1 MGSLRDDAARMP
13 DQVLLSVAAEVVAL
27 ALVVG
32 AARGFDA
39 ARNRQAPKG
48 TLFAGAGALSL
59 DALARRG
66 GLQPDA
72 GRRRGLQRPVG
83 THSGRLFISTEE
95 LVWRPDSYSR
105 RHGGR
110 RIAIPF
116 STVRWTEV
124 APRLFRMSCVLAIGL
139 DDGTQTRF
147 IVRGGPGRLAGVL
160 HHLGVLLPR

>member
-1 MGSLRDDAARMP
+1 MHHHL
-13 DQVLLSVAAEVVAL
+13 LLSVGLEVVAVL
-27 ALVVG
+27 LVAG
-32 AARGFDA
+32 AARGLDS

-72 GRRRGLQRPVG
+72 GGRRGLQRPVG
-83 THSGRLFISTEE
+83 THSGRLFISAAE
-95 LVWRPDSYSR
+95 LAWRPDSYSR

-110 RIAIPF
+110 RISIPF

-124 APRLFRMSCVLAIGL
+124 TPRLLRLSCVLAVGL

-147 IVRGGPGRLAGVL
+147 IVRGGTERLAQAL